1 MDMTVGKDYGTALE
15 EMKMRI
21 EMTKKRSMSVKKQT
35 KKKAKKKLKY
45 NSREIA
51 TQLAQTT
58 RSIGAG
64 QVLIRASDKLAQ
76 LQKMAV
82 TGDYDMNEMR
92 AAIAHARSMVKCA
105 RLKKN
110 HLLEEENVERE
121 GKKKRHPDNVSKE
134 QRAKQ
139 IVQRELSKMRRR
151 NRLKEKGKVDEAE
164 RRYHRDQNRSSYAE
178 ERAVYAEAY
187 RQAYREAYRQACR
200 EAGVSVAAEGGG
212 ESVSAASSAEAAMAV
227 DASAAAPAPAASVDI
242 CI

>member
-15 EMKMRI
+15 EMKKRV
-21 EMTKKRSMSVKKQT
+21 EMAQKRSMSVKKQT

-51 TQLAQTT
+51 TQLAQAT

-92 AAIAHARSMVKCA
+92 AAIVHARSMVNCA

-121 GKKKRHPDNVSKE
+121 GKKQKVPGNLSKE

-139 IVQRELSKMRRR
+139 IMQWELRKMRRR
-151 NRLKEKGKVDEAE
+151 NRLKEKGKVDEAQ
-164 RRYHRDQNRSSYAE
+164 RRYHRDQNRSGYTE
-178 ERAVYAEAY
+178 ERAAYAE
-187 RQAYREAYRQACR
+187 AYREAYRQACR
-200 EAGVSVAAEGGG
+200 EAGVSAAAEGGG
-212 ESVSAASSAEAAMAV
+212 ESMSAAAAPEASMAV
-227 DASAAAPAPAASVDI
+227 DAAASAPAASVDI
-242 CI
+242 CM